1 MTRDE
6 AIKAIDA
13 NWPTENYTMLREA
26 LTLAKDALRSR
37 PAPPDDRGTLRAIE
51 YACSV
56 YGGWDMHHEQYL
68 DSLLDSMHEA
78 VGDAG
83 DGPDEHLAALLRQAT
98 EAVTGLRRTRDD
110 ARKAIIELS
119 KAALAAP
126 APLAS
131 LAPPDDLVANQA
143 YGYLS
148 RLLITCAPQCQ
159 PLPDLLGL
167 CSQIDNLIA
176 GLRAPA
182 PVAAPPADLV
192 ALVRE
197 WQEAR
202 KPATL
207 SAPGEFLAETFQAA
221 VRRMSAADEALAA
234 YQLDGP
240 AGGALVGQTAPTEST
255 GPYLCACTCGCG
267 DRTIRPGRCMV
278 CRVRES
284 CLKNEWTCEA
294 CAAGYRLAADG
305 MHYDHD
311 DSTWGVCRKVVA
323 SFRREEP

>member
-1 MTRDE
+1 MDRDE
-6 AIKAIDA
+6 MMAAI
-13 NWPTENYTMLREA
+13 N
-26 LTLAKDALRSR
+26 DALYKDTQAGHML
-37 PAPPDDRGTLRAIE
+37 PWKEVAAL
-51 YACSV
+51 
-56 YGGWDMHHEQYL
+56 
-68 DSLLDSMHEA
+68 
-78 VGDAG
+78 GDAL
-83 DGPDEHLAALLRQAT
+83 H
-98 EAVTGLRRTRDD
+98 RR
-110 ARKAIIELS
+110 I
-119 KAALAAP
+119 AALA
-126 APLAS
+126 
-131 LAPPDDLVANQA
+131 
-143 YGYLS
+143 
-148 RLLITCAPQCQ
+148 T
-159 PLPDLLGL
+159 
-167 CSQIDNLIA
+167 
-176 GLRAPA
+176 PA